1 MGRDLRLASPVNTA
15 VMGVVAIAPIT
26 RREPVPELPKSSS
39 ILGLFQL
46 PTPVPV
52 TRQRPGPS
60 AVSSAPSPR
69 RAPAVEWT
77 SPDSSRPVMRVS
89 PSARAP
95 TIRARWA
102 MDLAPGTWA
111 VPLRGPARRA
121 ASGAGLALSI
131 RGFKRPLQ
139 AGLPVANAPLQQ
151 PLLHGKHI
159 LVKADL
165 GTKRACPSC
174 NARFYDLTKR
184 PIECPK
190 CGFSYEP
197 EALFKQRRSRV
208 AEPAAGVVPATNSED
223 EEEEDEDDDNESE
236 SEDEEEEVET
246 VQEAP
251 LNVAATGEDED
262 EETEEE
268 EAEAESGMSV
278 VDADEAEDIE
288 DIEVEDDEDEED
300 DDLLGEVED
309 EEEDVSGII
318 DPGISKDES

>member
-1 MGRDLRLASPVNTA
+1 MA
-15 VMGVVAIAPIT
+15 
-26 RREPVPELPKSSS
+26 
-39 ILGLFQL
+39 FC
-46 PTPVPV
+46 
-52 TRQRPGPS
+52 
-60 AVSSAPSPR
+60 
-69 RAPAVEWT
+69 
-77 SPDSSRPVMRVS
+77 
-89 PSARAP
+89 
-95 TIRARWA
+95 
-102 MDLAPGTWA
+102 
-111 VPLRGPARRA
+111 
-121 ASGAGLALSI
+121 I

-139 AGLPVANAPLQQ
+139 AGLPVANAPLRQ
-151 PLLHGKHI
+151 PLLHGKII

-174 NARFYDLTKR
+174 NARFYDLAKR

-208 AEPAAGVVPATNSED
+208 VEPVGAATVVAAETED
-223 EEEEDEDDDNESE
+223 EEEDDEDEDEGA
-236 SEDEEEEVET
+236 EDEEEAEAEAV
-246 VQEAP
+246 VEAP
-251 LNVAATGEDED
+251 LKVAATGEDED

-309 EEEDVSGII
+309 EEDDVSGII
-318 DPGISKDES
+318 DPAISKDES

>member
-1 MGRDLRLASPVNTA
+1 
-15 VMGVVAIAPIT
+15 
-26 RREPVPELPKSSS
+26 
-39 ILGLFQL
+39 
-46 PTPVPV
+46 
-52 TRQRPGPS
+52 
-60 AVSSAPSPR
+60 
-69 RAPAVEWT
+69 
-77 SPDSSRPVMRVS
+77 
-89 PSARAP
+89 
-95 TIRARWA
+95 
-102 MDLAPGTWA
+102 
-111 VPLRGPARRA
+111 
-121 ASGAGLALSI
+121 
-131 RGFKRPLQ
+131 
-139 AGLPVANAPLQQ
+139 VANAPLQQ

-208 AEPAAGVVPATNSED
+208 VETAEASVVNAAETED
-223 EEEEDEDDDNESE
+223 EEEEDED
-236 SEDEEEEVET
+236 EDEEAEAAEEEVAV

-262 EETEEE
+262 EEAEEE

-278 VDADEAEDIE
+278 VDADEAEGIE

-300 DDLLGEVED
+300 NDLLGEVED
-309 EEEDVSGII
+309 EEDDVSGII